1 MIPRVFGKSD
11 DCDEID
17 TVYDIPVIPFLRDIE
32 YEYVSMVNCRSDIG
46 VHPPAPHFRV
56 SLCCVEIFT
65 KPSSVHININVLSN
79 GDIDGRTT

>member
-11 DCDEID
+11 DCDKID
-17 TVYDIPVIPFLRDIE
+17 TVYDIPIIPFLRDIE

-65 KPSSVHININVLSN
+65 KPSSVHINVLSN
-79 GDIDGRTT
+79 R